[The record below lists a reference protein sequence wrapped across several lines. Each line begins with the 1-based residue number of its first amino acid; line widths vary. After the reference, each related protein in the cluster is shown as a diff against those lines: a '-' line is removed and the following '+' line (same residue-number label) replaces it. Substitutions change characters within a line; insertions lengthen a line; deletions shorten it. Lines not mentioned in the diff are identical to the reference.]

1 MTGELRSW
9 TWLVWAFGVALCLAA
24 VAFLNEAGQSIYCQ
38 GALWFLMFV
47 MVVQTKLAYS
57 GYWRLV
63 DADIF
68 RTRREALTL
77 SAEGQMAEAFAHM
90 HPETAKLVLAYQRTV
105 WLIDECDV
113 NEVCEWYL
121 KADPRINV
129 RFVEWVL
136 KNSNTYSI
144 MPAHGRLNDNAFHWD
159 RIVSDRLMYQ
169 AFCDVLVRRHMLTEA
184 SGNQPGL
191 WIEPWTPERV
201 GKRFGLTLF
210 EEEANET
217 VKSEQ

>member
-1 MTGELRSW
+1 MTGELKSW
-9 TWLVWAFGVALCLAA
+9 SWLVPAFGVAVCLLL
-24 VAFLNEAGQSIYCQ
+24 VAFLRESGQPLYCQ
-38 GALWFLMFV
+38 GAVGFLVFV
-47 MVVQTKLAYS
+47 LAVQTMRSHSA
-57 GYWRLV
+57 YWRQV
-63 DADIF
+63 EADIF
-68 RTRREALTL
+68 RTKREALTL

-90 HPETAKLVLAYQRTV
+90 HPDTARLVLAYQRTV

-113 NEVCEWYL
+113 NEVCDWYL
-121 KADPRINV
+121 KADPRINA

-136 KNSNTYSI
+136 KNSNPYSI

-191 WIEPWTPERV
+191 WIEPWNPERV
-201 GKRFGLTLF
+201 AKRFGMTLW
-210 EEEANET
+210 EDG
-217 VKSEQ
+217 EQSSDT